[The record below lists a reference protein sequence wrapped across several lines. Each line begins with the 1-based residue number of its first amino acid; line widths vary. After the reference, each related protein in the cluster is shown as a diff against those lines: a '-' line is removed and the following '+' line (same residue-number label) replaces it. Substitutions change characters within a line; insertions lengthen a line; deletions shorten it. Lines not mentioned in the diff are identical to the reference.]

1 MIPGTVLD
9 FNLGKNNDYNPEDIE
24 PDIESLKTVDT
35 ETCEPSEMLER
46 LFINDYTQAENKSQI
61 SKNVG
66 QEFKK
71 DFTQRCIKVNHN
83 CIRTDRSALF
93 KTEDIQALE

>member
-1 MIPGTVLD
+1 MNYTTRVYLLIGSYVYNKTSKDWTMIPGTVLD

-46 LFINDYTQAENKSQI
+46 LFINDYTQAENKS
-61 SKNVG
+61 
-66 QEFKK
+66 
-71 DFTQRCIKVNHN
+71 
-83 CIRTDRSALF
+83 
-93 KTEDIQALE
+93 